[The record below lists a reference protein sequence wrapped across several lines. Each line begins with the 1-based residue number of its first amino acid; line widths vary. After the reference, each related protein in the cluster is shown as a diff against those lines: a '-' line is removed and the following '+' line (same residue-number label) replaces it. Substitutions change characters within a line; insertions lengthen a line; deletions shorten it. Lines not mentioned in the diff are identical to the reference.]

1 MRKRPTHSSGPG
13 RHRRPVAD
21 GPPSARREADIGVW
35 AAPWT
40 PLPEWTAPGFG
51 AAVRWP
57 WSVPRSFPNGPLGL
71 CADNTAVTRSPGAVA
86 SWPRI
91 PPKRQPGDL
100 PTNLLQVRASSPSDP
115 VSPDGQWPKAIRNAA
130 SPMNSNSGSGNNAEA
145 PSCIRPPRPAIS
157 RLDDLHCSSSL
168 DCYG

>member
-1 MRKRPTHSSGPG
+1 MRKRPTHSYGHG
-13 RHRRPVAD
+13 RRRRPVAD
-21 GPPSARREADIGVW
+21 GAPSARAVGCHRCEGGA
-35 AAPWT
+35 AAPSRDG
-40 PLPEWTAPGFG
+40 PAPGFG

-91 PPKRQPGDL
+91 PLKRQPGDL

-115 VSPDGQWPKAIRNAA
+115 VSPDGQWPKAIRIAA